1 MCRSLIQI
9 ACMAWLLGAA
19 GVAMA
24 QSQTARTA
32 GTARV
37 ALVPLETLGSE
48 SKVSQKTQALVTR
61 ALGAVQ
67 GHEVVPVKNVRR
79 ALKKH
84 PELGAC
90 DGNAG
95 CLARLGKELD
105 AGYVVFGEVGGLGA
119 AEVVYLKLIDAGAA
133 REVRSTTLELGEN
146 NNDKAALAAAY
157 RLLAPDQYV
166 GTLATRVDVDGASI
180 YVDGKRVAQSPMKPV
195 ALSVGTH
202 AVRITHPEFRDFVRF
217 VDIEFQDTAEVEA
230 SLQQF
235 PIVASDMAADP
246 DAAEKGRAVIYQ
258 GTAATPWYRTW
269 YTTAGVGVV
278 AFIGSAVI
286 IGLMTDGIDADDERV
301 VNRPR

>member
-1 MCRSLIQI
+1 MYRSLIQI
-9 ACMAWLLGAA
+9 ACMVWLLGAA
-19 GVAMA
+19 GVAVA
-24 QSQTARTA
+24 QGNTA
-32 GTARV
+32 GGARV

-48 SKVSQKTQALVTR
+48 SKVSQKTQALVAR

-67 GHEVVPVKNVRR
+67 DHAVVPGKNVRR
-79 ALKKH
+79 ALKKN
-84 PELGAC
+84 PALRAC
-90 DGNAG
+90 DGNAE
-95 CLARLGKELD
+95 CLARLGKELG

-119 AEVVYLKLIDAGAA
+119 AEVVYLKLVDVGAA
-133 REVRSTTLELGEN
+133 RMVRSTTLELGDK

-166 GTLATRVDVDGASI
+166 GTLATKVDVDGASI
-180 YVDGKRVAQSPMKPV
+180 YVDGKRVAQSPSKPV

-217 VDIEFQDTAEVEA
+217 VDIEFQDSAEVEA

-235 PIVASDMAADP
+235 PIVASDLAADP
-246 DAAEKGRAVIYQ
+246 DAQRHGGAVIYQ
-258 GTAATPWYRTW
+258 GTAVTPWYRTW

-286 IGLMTDGIDADDERV
+286 IGLIADGIDADDERV
-301 VNRPR
+301 VDNPR